1 MNWLKILITILEYI
15 IPALAKKGKDNLADE
30 LTIAKQTITVLSKD
44 KTPEEKGLAVEEA
57 IGNLKAVQNF
67 KKRAM
72 KKLDKAKARLYKKLF

>member
-1 MNWLKILITILEYI
+1 MKWLKILI
-15 IPALAKKGKDNLADE
+15 ALAEIFVPGLAKLGMNNLTDE
-30 LTIAKQTITVLSKD
+30 LTIAKQAMTVLSKD

-57 IGNLKAVQNF
+57 IGNLKSVQNF